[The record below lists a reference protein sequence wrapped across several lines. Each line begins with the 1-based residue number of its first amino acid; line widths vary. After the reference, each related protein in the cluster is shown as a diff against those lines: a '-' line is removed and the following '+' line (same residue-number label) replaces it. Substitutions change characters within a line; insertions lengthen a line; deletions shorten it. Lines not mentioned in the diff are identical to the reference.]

1 MLKKKTMKNI
11 NVTATVL
18 TAVGGINW
26 GLIGIANFNLVEAL
40 AGTGMVSRV
49 VYSLV
54 GVASVYTLSR
64 VFMK

>member
-1 MLKKKTMKNI
+1 MVKKKTMKNI
-11 NVTATVL
+11 NNTATVL

-26 GLIGIANFNLVEAL
+26 GLIGFFGFNIVEAL

-49 VYSLV
+49 VYSTV

-64 VFMK
+64 LFMR